1 MMPGVLFLSQAGSHG
16 FVCPAPVYPLAMLT
30 LAILFLIAIL
40 TRNERYHGALA
51 IFPVVH
57 LVVYPLTNLQTV
69 R

>member
-1 MMPGVLFLSQAGSHG
+1 MA
-16 FVCPAPVYPLAMLT
+16 T

-51 IFPVVH
+51 IFSVLY

-69 R
+69 Q